1 MSAELAKAAAGTGL
15 STHEAAYTLPMFET
29 TTYDNPEILALH
41 VRKKW
46 DFRETSS
53 AAAVIKAVCPDE
65 WADIL
70 AFLTTFT
77 LDPQQWLKKGGNR
90 GDIAK
95 VIDES
100 FAQRGWCETRVDLH
114 TEGILYAKAGHEVGR
129 LPVVKQ
135 EGYLVDNF
143 KGRVALDVEWNAK
156 DGNLDR
162 DLSAYRS
169 WHEAGVISAA
179 VLITQDRLKL
189 KDLATTIWRD
199 YQDTLAEDERT
210 PALPID
216 LRTSTTTNL
225 EKAELRIRRGVMG
238 TCPLLVIAATDA
250 TWNGNAFT
258 ETPEERADRLLGLRR
273 SRVGRGPEVASESL
287 PLAEEP

>member
-1 MSAELAKAAAGTGL
+1 
-15 STHEAAYTLPMFET
+15 MFET
-29 TTYDNPEILALH
+29 KTYDNPTILEPS
-41 VRKKW
+41 VRQRW

-53 AAAVIKAVCPDE
+53 AAAVIKAVCPGE

-70 AFLTTFT
+70 EFLTSFQ

-100 FAQRGWCETRVDLH
+100 FAGRGWNEIRVDLH
-114 TEGILYAKAGHEVGR
+114 TQGILYTKAGREVGR
-129 LPVVKQ
+129 LPVVRQ

-143 KGRVALDVEWNAK
+143 KGQVALDVEWNAK

-189 KDLATTIWRD
+189 KTLATRIWSE
-199 YQDTLAEDERT
+199 YQATLQHDERT
-210 PALPID
+210 SALPID
-216 LRTSTTTNL
+216 LNTSTTTNL

-250 TWNGNAFT
+250 TWNGQPFS
-258 ETPEERADRLLGLRR
+258 ETDEERVARLRASRR
-273 SRVGRGPEVASESL
+273 RRAVSDPGDAS
-287 PLAEEP
+287 